1 MKNILLLN
9 LGSPKSLKTKD
20 VRDYLDQFLSDD
32 NVIDLPKLVQQLI
45 LRCFI
50 LPFRP
55 AQAKEAYEQIWTKEG
70 SPLILNTQKIADALA
85 HKTGWNVKI
94 AMRYQFP
101 SIKQAIEDFKNEN
114 IDEIEVISL
123 YPQHA
128 MSTTLST
135 ALEVKRVVNKYYP
148 ELKLNFVDPF
158 YDHPD
163 YIKALSE
170 SIKPHLK
177 KFDKLILSYHGIPM
191 RHIKKSDVL
200 GDHCEGS
207 KSCCSSDNEAAHK
220 CYRSNC
226 YHTSKLTANYLNLDS
241 NDWMMTF
248 QSRVSVISPDW
259 LKPYTDKELNK
270 LPSKDIK
277 KVGVACPSFIADC
290 LETLEEINMR
300 GREDFIE
307 AGGTSFTYIP
317 CLNDDKYFI
326 SALEKIIS
334 AQ

>member
-1 MKNILLLN
+1 
-9 LGSPKSLKTKD
+9 
-20 VRDYLDQFLSDD
+20 
-32 NVIDLPKLVQQLI
+32 
-45 LRCFI
+45 
-50 LPFRP
+50 
-55 AQAKEAYEQIWTKEG
+55 
-70 SPLILNTQKIADALA
+70 
-85 HKTGWNVKI
+85 
-94 AMRYQFP
+94 
-101 SIKQAIEDFKNEN
+101 
-114 IDEIEVISL
+114 
-123 YPQHA
+123 

-135 ALEVKRVVNKYYP
+135 ALEVKRIASKYFP

-158 YDHPD
+158 YNHPD

-200 GDHCEGS
+200 GSHCEGS

-226 YHTSKLTANYLNLDS
+226 YHTSNLTANYLNLNS

-248 QSRVSVISPDW
+248 QSRVSIISPDW

-270 LPSKDIK
+270 LPSENINR
-277 KVGVACPSFIADC
+277 VGVACPSFIADC

>member
-135 ALEVKRVVNKYYP
+135 ALEVK
-148 ELKLNFVDPF
+148 
-158 YDHPD
+158 
-163 YIKALSE
+163 
-170 SIKPHLK
+170 
-177 KFDKLILSYHGIPM
+177 
-191 RHIKKSDVL
+191 
-200 GDHCEGS
+200 
-207 KSCCSSDNEAAHK
+207 
-220 CYRSNC
+220 
-226 YHTSKLTANYLNLDS
+226 
-241 NDWMMTF
+241 
-248 QSRVSVISPDW
+248 
-259 LKPYTDKELNK
+259 
-270 LPSKDIK
+270 
-277 KVGVACPSFIADC
+277 
-290 LETLEEINMR
+290 
-300 GREDFIE
+300 
-307 AGGTSFTYIP
+307 
-317 CLNDDKYFI
+317 
-326 SALEKIIS
+326 
-334 AQ
+334 